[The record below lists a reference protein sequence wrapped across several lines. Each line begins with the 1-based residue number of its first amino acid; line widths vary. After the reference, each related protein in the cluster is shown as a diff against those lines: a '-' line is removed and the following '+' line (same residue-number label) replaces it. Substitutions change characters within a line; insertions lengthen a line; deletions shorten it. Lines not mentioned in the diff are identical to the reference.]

1 MGKPAAA
8 RCFGIALL
16 AANLGAGTG
25 AQELPAL
32 VALTIDTSGSIS
44 SETLQQI
51 KGLAA
56 GVLQALPP
64 ASQVAVFSFNDTS
77 AVVLERTADIEAVQQ
92 AVQGLERAGR
102 YTALYDA
109 LYDASRYLKEAPPAR
124 KAIILVTDGLDE
136 NSSVQVEDGLKL
148 AVEGKIP
155 VYCVGVGRIQESV
168 LRRIAKL
175 TAGDYATLGE
185 SSPAALAERIAALP
199 APEPPPPP
207 AVAVPLPVAPPPAPD
222 YTWLYVVVGSLV
234 VAASLGA
241 AYFLRRRPA
250 PARSPAFDDD
260 DDGPEPED
268 AADSTVVMRTPD
280 SGPVERTV
288 MIRLQPSLVI
298 TRGVGQGQVF
308 NLSSES
314 SLSIGRAPTSD
325 IVIVD
330 SAVSGQHCRVRPEG
344 GAYVVHDL
352 ESTNGTF
359 VNDRRV
365 KRHRLSEGD
374 VIRVGETLVQF
385 KMGPG

>member
-1 MGKPAAA
+1 MASTEA
-8 RCFGIALL
+8 RNPHAGI
-16 AANLGAGTG
+16 
-25 AQELPAL
+25 P
-32 VALTIDTSGSIS
+32 
-44 SETLQQI
+44 
-51 KGLAA
+51 
-56 GVLQALPP
+56 
-64 ASQVAVFSFNDTS
+64 
-77 AVVLERTADIEAVQQ
+77 
-92 AVQGLERAGR
+92 
-102 YTALYDA
+102 
-109 LYDASRYLKEAPPAR
+109 
-124 KAIILVTDGLDE
+124 
-136 NSSVQVEDGLKL
+136 
-148 AVEGKIP
+148 
-155 VYCVGVGRIQESV
+155 
-168 LRRIAKL
+168 
-175 TAGDYATLGE
+175 
-185 SSPAALAERIAALP
+185 
-199 APEPPPPP
+199 
-207 AVAVPLPVAPPPAPD
+207 
-222 YTWLYVVVGSLV
+222 
-234 VAASLGA
+234 
-241 AYFLRRRPA
+241 
-250 PARSPAFDDD
+250 FDDD